1 MEKIIDLSQHNGR
14 VDFFRIKN
22 SGIKKVILRVGWI
35 GNRNNHTLDTRF
47 KEYINGAIMTGCQI
61 GIYVYSYCKT
71 IDAVRSGAKWVLEQL
86 KNYKTNITLPVFID
100 LEDETIA
107 GLSRNELTSH
117 ALQFCWV
124 LSENGF
130 QTGTYANKYWWTS
143 KLNSNELTNYKV
155 WLAQYSNISK
165 PDVPFRVDL
174 WQYSSKGQVDGVG
187 GYVDMNYC
195 LQCEQQP
202 NVSEITGGIQ
212 ENKKGE
218 FEVKKYKN
226 GTTKEDVYQ
235 DVNCEKKI
243 GYLNPQ
249 EEAECYGIVDNLA
262 LIVYKIDKKNNKKT
276 GFVKWLGGVK

>member
-1 MEKIIDLSQHNGR
+1 MEKIIDLSQHNGK
-14 VDFFRIKN
+14 VDFFKIKN

-47 KEYINGAIMTGCQI
+47 KEYITSALMSGCEI

-71 IDAVRSGAKWVLEQL
+71 ISSVINGANWVIDKI
-86 KNYKTNITLPVFID
+86 KNYKSNITLPVFID

-107 GLSRNELTSH
+107 NLSRNELTAH
-117 ALQFCWV
+117 ARQFCSI
-124 LSENGF
+124 LSQNGF
-130 QTGTYANKYWWTS
+130 QAGTYANKFWWTA
-143 KLNSNELTNYKV
+143 KLNSNELTKYKV

-165 PDVPFRVDL
+165 PQVSFRVDL

-195 LQCEQQP
+195 LQCDNSQ
-202 NVSEITGGIQ
+202 NVGEITG
-212 ENKKGE
+212 ETEKEKGE
-218 FEVKKYKN
+218 FDVKKYIN

-235 DVNCEKKI
+235 DINFTKKI
-243 GYLNPQ
+243 GYLNPH
-249 EEAECYGIVDNLA
+249 EECSCYGIVDNLA
-262 LIVYKIDKKNNKKT
+262 LVVYKIDKNNNKKT